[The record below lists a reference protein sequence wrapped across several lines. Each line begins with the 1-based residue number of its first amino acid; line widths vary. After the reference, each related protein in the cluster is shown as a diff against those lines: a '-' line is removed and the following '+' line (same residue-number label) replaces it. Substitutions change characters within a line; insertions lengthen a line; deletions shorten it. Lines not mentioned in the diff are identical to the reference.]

1 MWHVSILAYAF
12 QSFSAASTH
21 TEQCLR
27 RLCPGGAQKVILTH
41 TVLHLVLFFT

>member
-1 MWHVSILAYAF
+1 MTRQHFGICVPVL
-12 QSFSAASTH
+12 SAASTH
-21 TEQCLR
+21 MEQCLR